1 MGKRPSATLIGA
13 FVVGAVTLAVM
24 AIATFGSGQFFRHTQ
39 RFVLYFS
46 GSLNGLER
54 GAPVKFRGVPI
65 GSVKEI
71 RLRIPGQHEDETRI
85 PVYIDVDQ
93 DRLADLGL
101 RMLRTYD
108 PDVIQQLIDRGLRAQ
123 LQLQSII
130 TGVLYI
136 GLDLFPGTPVVLAL
150 PADRGLEIPTL
161 PTALEQA
168 QVKVQKILERLSKV
182 DLDAFVR
189 SVTSAVDGVTTL
201 VNSPDLRQ
209 AIVSAREALGEA
221 RTLVHDLEPQVG
233 PLATNVEAAAA
244 DMRAASQRLDA
255 TLADLQRLAAPDAP
269 LVYGLTSTLAD
280 LDSAARSVREL
291 TDYLNRN
298 PNSVLTGRA
307 AE

>member
-13 FVVGAVTLAVM
+13 FVVGAVTLAVT
-24 AIATFGSGQFFRHTQ
+24 AIVTFGSGQFFRHTQ

-46 GSLNGLER
+46 GSLNGLEK

-71 RLRIPGQHEDETRI
+71 RLRIPGQPEDETRI

-108 PDVIQQLIDRGLRAQ
+108 PDVMQQLIDRGLRAQ

-209 AIVSAREALGEA
+209 AIVSAREALDEA
-221 RTLVHDLEPQVG
+221 RTLVHNLEPQVG
-233 PLATNVEAAAA
+233 PLATNVEAAVA

-291 TDYLNRN
+291 ADYLNRN

>member
-1 MGKRPSATLIGA
+1 M
-13 FVVGAVTLAVM
+13 
-24 AIATFGSGQFFRHTQ
+24 
-39 RFVLYFS
+39 
-46 GSLNGLER
+46 
-54 GAPVKFRGVPI
+54 
-65 GSVKEI
+65 
-71 RLRIPGQHEDETRI
+71 
-85 PVYIDVDQ
+85 
-93 DRLADLGL
+93 
-101 RMLRTYD
+101 
-108 PDVIQQLIDRGLRAQ
+108 
-123 LQLQSII
+123 
-130 TGVLYI
+130 
-136 GLDLFPGTPVVLAL
+136 
-150 PADRGLEIPTL
+150 
-161 PTALEQA
+161 
-168 QVKVQKILERLSKV
+168 KVQKILERLSKV

-209 AIVSAREALGEA
+209 AIVSAREALDEA